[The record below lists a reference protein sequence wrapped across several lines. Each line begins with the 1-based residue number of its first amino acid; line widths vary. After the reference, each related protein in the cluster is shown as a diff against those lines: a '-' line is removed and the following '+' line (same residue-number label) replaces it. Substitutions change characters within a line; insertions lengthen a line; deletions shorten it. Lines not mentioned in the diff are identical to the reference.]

1 MDYDKLNNSFFNVAS
16 EARKTEYKMENNL
29 EKSLKEFEKNLTASS
44 STQIEILK
52 SQYSTE
58 FIKLK
63 HTLSKDYLLRSL
75 QDKIFTKHLKL
86 PKQMPTYISD
96 LFENLIK
103 GITYFSHEKENVYP
117 IYHRLYS
124 CGPYEDTHRSGNLIC
139 TEKLDKKELIR
150 RRPLIER
157 CYIERLLYDLLYI
170 HESLHF
176 PKLGPQDLKQD
187 DGHIFR
193 MNLTKK
199 DFESCFPSTKI
210 ECKIEYDDN
219 FPYKV
224 IITRIVSGKITH
236 MTYIKTFQITPIGN
250 KVYDSMV
257 ECIKEE
263 GGNKYFKLCSFQN
276 IGKFKI
282 I

>member
-29 EKSLKEFEKNLTASS
+29 EKSLKEFEKNLT
-44 STQIEILK
+44 QIEILK

-58 FIKLK
+58 LIKLK
-63 HTLSKDYLLRSL
+63 HTLSKNSLLRSL
-75 QDKIFTKHLKL
+75 QDKHLKL
-86 PKQMPTYISD
+86 SKQMPTYISD

-103 GITYFSHEKENVYP
+103 GITYFSNEKESVYP

-124 CGPYEDTHRSGNLIC
+124 CGPYQDTHRLGNLIC
-139 TEKLDKKELIR
+139 NEKLDKKELVR

-157 CYIERLLYDLLYI
+157 CYIERLLYNEIYI

-176 PKLGPQDLKQD
+176 PELGPQD

-193 MNLTKK
+193 MDLTKK
-199 DFESCFPSTKI
+199 DFESCFPNT
-210 ECKIEYDDN
+210 KIEYDNN

-224 IITRIVSGKITH
+224 IINKIVSGKITH
-236 MTYIKTFQITPIGN
+236 MAYTKTFQITPIGN
-250 KVYDSMV
+250 RVYDSII

-263 GGNKYFKLCSFQN
+263 GGHKYFKLCSFQN

-282 I
+282 IKN